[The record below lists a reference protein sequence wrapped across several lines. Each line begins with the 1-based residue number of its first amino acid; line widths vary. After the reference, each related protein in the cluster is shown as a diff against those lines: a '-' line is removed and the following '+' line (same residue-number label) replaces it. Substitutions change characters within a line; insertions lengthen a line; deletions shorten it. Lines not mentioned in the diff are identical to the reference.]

1 MEVIRAKR
9 VTRDMVR
16 AIEPGRSVCF
26 CLPDGKACE
35 CARSVIS
42 QIKAIERVDLSA
54 TVNYADSLITI
65 TRR

>member
-1 MEVIRAKR
+1 
-9 VTRDMVR
+9 MVR
-16 AIEPGRSVCF
+16 AIEPGQSVCF